1 MVGQIMCLF
10 VTIVGIVIGGLIYNV
25 INTKNKLD
33 DLVSQLEDIVI
44 DVDKRLKCLEKGKK
58 EK

>member
-10 VTIVGIVIGGLIYNV
+10 VTIVGIVIGVLIYNV

-44 DVDKRLKCLEKGKK
+44 DVDKRLKTLEKEKK
-58 EK
+58 